1 MSMAHLDPQD
11 PSVFEAL
18 QDVMDPKTDT
28 NWFAS
33 FFNFFFTIQPLQRSF
48 AFLTGECD
56 VLVLTIGFCLAMC
69 PRRRG

>member
-28 NWFAS
+28 NWFAFVSLFS
-33 FFNFFFTIQPLQRSF
+33 F
-48 AFLTGECD
+48 
-56 VLVLTIGFCLAMC
+56 
-69 PRRRG
+69 

>member
-28 NWFAS
+28 NWFALS
-33 FFNFFFTIQPLQRSF
+33 LPFSQLLSLF
-48 AFLTGECD
+48 
-56 VLVLTIGFCLAMC
+56 
-69 PRRRG
+69 